1 MKKKLKKLV
10 VCLFASILGAVTV
23 VAPVTAKT
31 FEDVRDTYTQTYYGA
46 KSYSSEQRNAL
57 KKQCK
62 VDHPENLY
70 MDSYLLEIAQVC
82 VDEGYKIYDLRSMAE
97 YGLDALLCDNGLVF
111 NYGFRIESNLSIQKD
126 ITIYKCKCSPNDF
139 KRLKKYKKKYIT
151 HDVDVFFSTIE
162 SDGRER
168 SFSYDTYK
176 KILEVTV
183 HH

>member
-1 MKKKLKKLV
+1 MKKRLKKLV
-10 VCLFASILGAVTV
+10 VCLFASILCVATV
-23 VAPVTAKT
+23 VAPVSAKT

-62 VDHPENLY
+62 VEYPENLY
-70 MDSYLLEIAQVC
+70 MDTYLSEQAKLLIEQ
-82 VDEGYKIYDLRSMAE
+82 GFKLYDLRSMSE

-111 NYGFRIESNLSIQKD
+111 NYGFRIESNLEIQKD

-139 KRLKKYKKKYIT
+139 KRLKKYKKNYII
-151 HDVDVFFSTIE
+151 HDADIYFVTKE

-168 SFSYDTYK
+168 EFSYNRYNNVLD
-176 KILEVTV
+176 VTV